1 MVYEFLQAGEENA
14 LSPTFLKIILDLQ
27 ALGHCRNR
35 LNLNESKGM

>member
-14 LSPTFLKIILDLQ
+14 LSPTFLKNYFGFT
-27 ALGHCRNR
+27 LGHCRNR